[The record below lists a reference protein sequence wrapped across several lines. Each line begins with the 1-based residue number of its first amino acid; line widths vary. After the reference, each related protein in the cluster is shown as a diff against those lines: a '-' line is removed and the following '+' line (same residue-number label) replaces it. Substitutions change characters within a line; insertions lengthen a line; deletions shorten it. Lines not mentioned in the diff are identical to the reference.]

1 MTFPFVSFVS
11 SVGGTLRR
19 TAPPDL
25 GGLTDGARAGD
36 DTRRAGASG
45 AGFVDPGG
53 AKCEFARKSPATARR
68 ARGLSA
74 AGERVSSAAMSIT
87 VIVENDTIKL
97 PVHVPDGTRVE
108 ITLPDMAS
116 APSTAPEPDF
126 LVRAKA
132 IWGEK
137 PVGTALSA
145 LVSESRN

>member
-1 MTFPFVSFVS
+1 ML
-11 SVGGTLRR
+11 VGWW
-19 TAPPDL
+19 A
-25 GGLTDGARAGD
+25 GGLVGWWAGGLVGWW
-36 DTRRAGASG
+36 AGANGGSF
-45 AGFVDPGG
+45 AGRQVALADPGG
-53 AKCEFARKSPATARR
+53 AKCVFARKSPATARR

-97 PVHVPDGTRVE
+97 PVHVPDGTRLE
-108 ITLPDMAS
+108 ITLPDVAP

-126 LVRAKA
+126 LLRAKA